1 MLNQYKGKIDQD
13 TQQMWGDACLVNE
26 TPTHYILHCS
36 ELDTQKAK
44 LMKNISRMLRRN
56 IICPFNTSTEE

>member
-13 TQQMWGDACLVNE
+13 TKQIWRACLVNE

-36 ELDTQKAK
+36 ELNTQKAK
-44 LMKNISRMLRRN
+44 LMKNISRMLRKN
-56 IICPFNTSTEE
+56 ILCAFNTSTEE